1 MNETT
6 DLDAGTPAA
15 AAAPTDGDQPS
26 PDEAASAAEQIA
38 FLQAQVADLKN
49 EVLRARADTEN
60 LRKRAER
67 DVEAAHKYG
76 AERLLQDLLPLRDS
90 LELGLDAASS
100 ATDLDS
106 LRQGMAL
113 TAKLLADFFDKIHV
127 RRIDPVG
134 ERFDPEF
141 HQAMT
146 MEVAPGVPAGT
157 VLRVMQCGY
166 ALHERLLRP
175 ALVVVA
181 RAADDAA

>member
-1 MNETT
+1 MP
-6 DLDAGTPAA
+6 ASAA
-15 AAAPTDGDQPS
+15 ATDGDQAAL
-26 PDEAASAAEQIA
+26 DEASTGAEQLA
-38 FLQAQVADLKN
+38 LLQTQVADLKN

-76 AERLLQDLLPLRDS
+76 AERLLHELLPLRDS
-90 LELGLDAASS
+90 LELGLEAARG
-100 ATDLDS
+100 ATDLES
-106 LRQGMAL
+106 LKEGMGL
-113 TAKLLADFFDKIHV
+113 TVKLLSDFFDKLHI

-146 MEVAPGVPAGT
+146 MEVAPGVAAGT
-157 VLRVMQCGY
+157 VLRVMQSGY